1 MHNVLTDSPRRD
13 QATESCQGAGVKM
26 QITLEQKQ
34 SPKTN
39 KQQQQQQHKKTI
51 AHKKCKLIFRGAISP
66 TIKHSADSIGEPQG

>member
-1 MHNVLTDSPRRD
+1 
-13 QATESCQGAGVKM
+13 M

-39 KQQQQQQHKKTI
+39 KQQQQQQQQHKKTI
-51 AHKKCKLIFRGAISP
+51 AHKKCKLVFRGAISP